1 MIHAAAAQ
9 PSGGS
14 ASTAAGRP
22 GRGLSRPLIRKQL
35 ARLAAVQ
42 LEVGAVMPVA
52 RIIATARES
61 LSLSA
66 RDSASLALTERP
78 GSRPCKTGAP
88 GVTTL
93 IRDFRVTDEQ
103 SLPRE
108 EAFK

>member
-1 MIHAAAAQ
+1 MSHAAAAQ
-9 PSGGS
+9 PSGS

-42 LEVGAVMPVA
+42 LEVGAVMA
-52 RIIATARES
+52 RIIRQPPES

-93 IRDFRVTDEQ
+93 MRDFRVTDEQ
-103 SLPRE
+103 SLI
-108 EAFK
+108 K